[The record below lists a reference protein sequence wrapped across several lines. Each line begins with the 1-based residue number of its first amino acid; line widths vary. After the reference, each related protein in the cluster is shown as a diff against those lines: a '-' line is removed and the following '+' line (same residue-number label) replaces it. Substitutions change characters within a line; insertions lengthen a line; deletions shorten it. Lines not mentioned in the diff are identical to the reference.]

1 MADTDGVR
9 PVLTA
14 QLRVPP
20 VPRTLVRR
28 HRLTRRLDALAE
40 VPVAVVTGGAGWGKT
55 TLLASWVR
63 TVRLPVGWVTAG
75 PADDDPGR
83 FWTLVAT
90 ALSGPAPEAAE
101 PALAALAVPTVDP
114 MDVAVPVL
122 LNGFAERS
130 GRVLLVLDDLHEV
143 SDGRVAAGLE
153 LLLENQPPA
162 LRVVLA
168 GRGVPAAGLPR
179 LRAQGRLVEVGPQD
193 LRFTDAEAR
202 ELLAGAARDE
212 DAVNGVLTRSE
223 GWAAGLALGALA
235 LRGAAAGHAARPG
248 PPGQEHALDYLVA
261 EVLADQPPDRRELL
275 TALAVLD
282 RACGPLL
289 DAVLGRGGSASD
301 LAALERAGTFI
312 STADGEWY
320 RMHELTRAALVR
332 EAGSPARTADLLARA
347 ADWSVMHGRP
357 EDAVRALIAA
367 GDHAGA
373 AAVLVASTRA
383 FLDTG
388 QVGVFAQL
396 GALLRLAATDSVPL
410 LASLAWAAG
419 MTGRLDQVP
428 GLLDRAEQLMREG
441 APDPG
446 YPGFASTAGVLA
458 ALRSVYG
465 TPASASAAVA
475 RTAAE
480 TAVAHE
486 TDPRLPGWVVAHVAL
501 GGALLAGGDAAA
513 ALPTLEDAWS
523 APVVGAL
530 PASSRLEVAG
540 LLAWCL
546 LETGD
551 SDRARLLVRTTS
563 ADVAELE
570 SALGDAA
577 AGAVALLHAAAARLD
592 GLAGDHHSARSRS
605 ARAAELV
612 AVQAHPAVAVLV
624 LVNAAETALRCGD
637 VRAALALLDQARES
651 ARDAPPVSQVAERIA
666 ELAAEAGSRVAR
678 ASREVLLEP
687 LTEREVSVFR
697 LLRGPLSRREIA
709 AELHLSVN
717 TVKGYTA
724 AIYRKLGVDSRAAA
738 VARAAQLGVG

>member
-1 MADTDGVR
+1 
-9 PVLTA
+9 
-14 QLRVPP
+14 
-20 VPRTLVRR
+20 
-28 HRLTRRLDALAE
+28 
-40 VPVAVVTGGAGWGKT
+40 
-55 TLLASWVR
+55 
-63 TVRLPVGWVTAG
+63 
-75 PADDDPGR
+75 
-83 FWTLVAT
+83 
-90 ALSGPAPEAAE
+90 
-101 PALAALAVPTVDP
+101 

-122 LNGFAERS
+122 LNGLAERS
-130 GRVLLVLDDLHEV
+130 ERVLLVLDDLHEV
-143 SDGRVAAGLE
+143 TDRRVAAGLE

-168 GRGVPAAGLPR
+168 GRGLPAAGLPR

-193 LRFTDAEAR
+193 LRFTEGEAR
-202 ELLAGAARDE
+202 ELLAGATRDE
-212 DAVNGVLTRSE
+212 TAVNGVLARSG
-223 GWAAGLALGALA
+223 GWAAGLWLGALA

-248 PPGQEHALDYLVA
+248 PPGQEQALDFLVA

-275 TALAVLD
+275 TAVAVLD

-289 DAVLGRGGSASD
+289 DAVLGRRGSAPD
-301 LAALERAGTFI
+301 LAALDRAGTFV

-320 RMHELTRAALVR
+320 WMHELTRAALVR
-332 EAGSPARTADLLARA
+332 EAGDPAWRADLLVRA
-347 ADWSVMHGRP
+347 ADWFVAHGLP
-357 EDAVRALIAA
+357 EDAVRALVAA
-367 GDHAGA
+367 DDHAGA
-373 AAVLVASTRA
+373 AAVLVASSRT
-383 FLDTG
+383 FLETG
-388 QVGVFAQL
+388 RVGVFAQL

-419 MTGRLDQVP
+419 VTGRLDRVP
-428 GLLDRAEQLMREG
+428 GLLDRAERLLREG

-480 TAVAHE
+480 IAVASE
-486 TDPRLPGWVVAHVAL
+486 RDPRLPGWVVARVAL

-513 ALPTLEDAWS
+513 ARAVLEDAWT
-523 APVVGAL
+523 APAVGVL

-551 SDRARLLVRTTS
+551 ADRAREMVRTTS

-592 GLAGDHHSARSRS
+592 RLAGDVRSARRRS

-624 LVNAAETALRCGD
+624 LVDAAEAALHLGE
-637 VRAALALLDQARES
+637 VRAAVALLDHARES

-666 ELAAEAGSRVAR
+666 ALDAEAGTRVAQ
-678 ASREVLLEP
+678 ASREIMLEP
-687 LTEREVSVFR
+687 LTEREVSVLR
-697 LLRGPLSRREIA
+697 LLRGSLSRREIA

-724 AIYRKLGVDSRAAA
+724 SLYRKLAVDSRADA
-738 VARAAQLGVG
+738 VARAAELGVS